1 MTVDITTTNNK
12 AGVFNAKE
20 VDMIAKEIEE
30 DMITTEEEYIFNAQE
45 LEAVAK
51 ETENERFVAEKRK
64 KPQRRTKLKTT
75 WQLFN
80 LLKIYRVAKKI
91 LYLVMILIM
100 SLIARYQKILISY
113 LLARHTIKKSL
124 MMT

>member
-1 MTVDITTTNNK
+1 MKVDITTTNNK
-12 AGVFNAKE
+12 VGVFNAQEIKM
-20 VDMIAKEIEE
+20 VAKEIEE

-45 LEAVAK
+45 VEAVAK
-51 ETENERFVAEKRK
+51 ETENERFVAE

-113 LLARHTIKKSL
+113 LLARYTVKK
-124 MMT
+124 